1 MMTFVCD
8 ILNAV
13 GKGAGEG
20 RKRVVMAGPWVRSRI
35 ASSRLTEDP
44 DPVCFV
50 KKYEKKTHI
59 SGTAKFDQDNSFVA
73 LSSPVCNATTMFRLS
88 RIETLFRYRKQS
100 YPAGTEKGRW
110 CLLIRPHIQLEN
122 THFECFCRRAPAET
136 FAAHV
141 AVRYLDFPFARS
153 LSVSLCHTHSL
164 THTHTHKFVDWLTH
178 SRTQQNVCAINGHL
192 FVKTAFLAH
201 CQCVKMYLENKSA
214 TQGFYHEPLE
224 CHHCLLTILQFCL
237 DHCHHDHAHQ
247 WRPLSLNP
255 EPAPQDQGICCWFCQ
270 DQFHPL
276 SSKSSCWRESCSV
289 QIRLGFRW
297 AVSCWVC
304 ARDLLTVPLSPVLAP
319 VWNFFQRNQSHL
331 PKYRGLKNTVLY

>member
-1 MMTFVCD
+1 MNPSRHTLPSDPLRLGFLLDCGGPDFQNRAGRQHCCTQSVCRLRNKMMTFVCD

-164 THTHTHKFVDWLTH
+164 THTHTHKFVD
-178 SRTQQNVCAINGHL
+178 
-192 FVKTAFLAH
+192 
-201 CQCVKMYLENKSA
+201 
-214 TQGFYHEPLE
+214 
-224 CHHCLLTILQFCL
+224 
-237 DHCHHDHAHQ
+237 
-247 WRPLSLNP
+247 
-255 EPAPQDQGICCWFCQ
+255 
-270 DQFHPL
+270 
-276 SSKSSCWRESCSV
+276 
-289 QIRLGFRW
+289 
-297 AVSCWVC
+297 
-304 ARDLLTVPLSPVLAP
+304 
-319 VWNFFQRNQSHL
+319 
-331 PKYRGLKNTVLY
+331 